1 MRKQGLIV
9 HDFNL
14 PNHSNELS
22 KVEEVIEKYQ
32 KKFKAIKSKNTITDI
47 EHTTLFEETVSV
59 LNYLGKLSMPAFEI
73 EDELEEM
80 YMKQYMHSPELA
92 KKLWLDHFAKIHHPY
107 NLLKNRCFKL
117 LDDLDEMYISVN
129 KKNPPNWKY

>member
-1 MRKQGLIV
+1 MQEQGLIV

-22 KVEEVIEKYQ
+22 KADGVIEKHQ
-32 KKFKAIKSKNTITDI
+32 QKFKAIQSKNTITDI
-47 EHTTLFEETVSV
+47 EHTTLFEETVRV
-59 LNYLGKLSMPAFEI
+59 LDYLGKLSMPAFAI
-73 EDELEEM
+73 EDELQEM
-80 YMKQYMHSPELA
+80 YIKQYIHSPELA
-92 KKLWLDHFAKIHHPY
+92 KKLWLDHFEKIHHPY

-117 LDDLDEMYISVN
+117 LEDLDEMYFNVN